1 MKLSWLAAAVLG
13 AATTNALEQIT
24 AVGNKF
30 FTSSGKQFFAKGIAY
45 QLVEGKEAPLYLLS
59 QSRLRH
65 VLELLADVDGLQMT
79 RSSTPSN
86 AVETPP

>member
-13 AATTNALEQIT
+13 AATTHAVEQIT

-45 QLVEGKEAPLYLLS
+45 QLVEGKTYKDMS
-59 QSRLRH
+59 WD
-65 VLELLADVDGLQMT
+65 LLADGDAPLQTT

-86 AVETPP
+86 AVEMPN